1 MGYVGNTITTNYT
14 SFAKQDLTG
23 DGGTGYTLSHS
34 VANANEIAVYV
45 NNVRQEPTDAYSVS
59 GTTLTMTGNVASS
72 DNFYVIFLGKA
83 IQTTVPPDGSVS
95 TAKLAN
101 TSVTNAKIANTTIDL
116 TSKVTG
122 VLPTANG
129 GNGVSTKDAFC
140 YVFISNGSTMYMDGG
155 NWDTFV
161 NSVTNAHGST
171 PYSNNS
177 FQPDGIGSN
186 FDVATGIFTCSVAG
200 RYYVKTH
207 ATLYY
212 PSSVSSSYI
221 ALAYRASS
229 SDSWSYGSSGYS
241 LYYSNDAAW
250 LNGEVSGIFDLAVG
264 NQLCVYGYS
273 NGAGSTSVQMNNH
286 NFMGYMI

>member
-1 MGYVGNTITTNYT
+1 MAYIGNKPRSNFT
-14 SFAKQDLTG
+14 SLLKQDFSNQS
-23 DGGTGYTLSHS
+23 GTSLTLSHA
-34 VANANEIAVYV
+34 VANVNDIALYI
-45 NNVRQEPTDAYSVS
+45 NNVRQEPTEAYSVN
-59 GTTLTMTGNVASS
+59 GTTVTLTGSVSNS
-72 DNFYVIFLGKA
+72 DDIYVIYLARA

-95 TAKLAN
+95 TAKLADS
-101 TSVTNAKIANTTIDL
+101 SVTNAKIANTTIDL
-116 TSKVTG
+116 TSKVTN
-122 VLPTANG
+122 VLPVANG
-129 GNGVSTKDAFC
+129 GSGVSTKDAFC
-140 YVFISNGSTMYMDGG
+140 YTFLSNGSTMYMDGG

-161 NSVTNAHGST
+161 NSVTNAHAST

-200 RYYVKTH
+200 RYYVHTH
-207 ATLYY
+207 TTLYY

-229 SDSWSYGSSGYS
+229 SDSWNYGVSGYS

-273 NGAGSTSVQMNNH
+273 LNAGSTSVQMNNH